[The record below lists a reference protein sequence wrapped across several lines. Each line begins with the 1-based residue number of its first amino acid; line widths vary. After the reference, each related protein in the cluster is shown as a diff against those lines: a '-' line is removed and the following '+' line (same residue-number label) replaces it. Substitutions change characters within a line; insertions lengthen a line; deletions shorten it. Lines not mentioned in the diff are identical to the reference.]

1 MRAMKS
7 WVSLVALVGVAG
19 TALAGCGQAA
29 NSNSNSNSSGTTS
42 GQSATA
48 SNASL
53 TIGVDNGSPTFSD
66 NFNPFAPGNRIGTS
80 YIFEPLF
87 FVNNIDGK
95 VTPWLGTSYEW
106 QGNKTLVVTV
116 RNGVK
121 WNDGQSF
128 SAADVA
134 FTFNYLKKY
143 PALDSQGLW
152 QILSDVTASG
162 DKVTFNFKTAN
173 VPTFYS
179 IVTTVIVPQHIWS
192 SITDPTKQM
201 MKNPVATGPYMEG
214 NFTPY
219 QYTLKK
225 NPTYWQ
231 ADKVQVKSIVFPVLG
246 NNQTAAL
253 KLSSGQWDW
262 ATLFLPNV
270 QKTFV
275 SKDPNYNKYWF
286 PAGGVVSLAL
296 NLTKAP
302 FNDVQFRQALAY
314 AIDKQQISKQAED
327 GYVNV
332 ASQAGLILPGQSQS
346 LDPSL
351 PNQGI
356 YSYDL
361 QKAKQVLSQAG
372 YKTNSSGQLLDK
384 SGKAISFSIEVPNG
398 WSDWIQTA
406 QVIQSNLKQLGIVVN
421 VTTPQYGAYSQS
433 LSDGQFDG
441 ALMGFGGQASPY
453 QAYNSLLNS
462 QFAVPVGQST
472 SQNQERWK
480 DPAVDAV
487 LANWQQS
494 TNQSTQQNDA
504 YQIEQKM
511 YKDVPVIALFYGAT
525 WSEFST
531 KKFTGWPSASN
542 PYAPPAPYGQ
552 PPLMIFT
559 HLQPRS

>member
-1 MRAMKS
+1 MKS

-29 NSNSNSNSSGTTS
+29 NSNSNSSGTTS

-219 QYTLKK
+219 QYTLTK

-406 QVIQSNLKQLGIVVN
+406 QVIQSNLKQLGIAVN